1 MRMGDRK
8 TRVGFTLVELL
19 VVIAIIALLIGIL
32 LPALSKARRTA
43 RTSICTSNLRQLGV
57 GTASFAAS
65 RTDRFPAFS
74 WRGSASP
81 LPTPDADLRFAG
93 DDRVAVRFE
102 AVHIMRQQMPGLLI
116 SPSSGGTNW
125 YPHLWF
131 THLTMLDEIG
141 AERGEAPVA
150 ICPDDRDQWER
161 LDTPWES
168 MGLTTRF
175 RRFESTYETA
185 SVTFSVDQSGGI
197 IEPVH
202 QHMQTPWTFQRGAR
216 YLTTRRLSEVVFA
229 SQKAHMFDSYDRHS
243 SGTTLFYA
251 DARASQPILFVD
263 GSVRTLAT
271 TDTNPGFQPQ
281 TPASPE
287 PTIMREVTPGV
298 GTEDFIGYYRWT
310 RGGLRGLDVGGREI
324 DTGQGVQP

>member
-1 MRMGDRK
+1 MRTADRG

-32 LPALSKARRTA
+32 LPALSKARRAA
-43 RTSICTSNLRQLGV
+43 RTSVCTSNLRQLGV

-65 RTDRFPAFS
+65 RSDRFPALS
-74 WRGSASP
+74 WRGSSSP
-81 LPTPDADLRFAG
+81 QPTPDADLRFAG
-93 DDRVAVRFE
+93 SDRDAVRFE
-102 AVHIMRQQMPGLLI
+102 AVHIMRQQVPGVLI

-141 AERGEAPVA
+141 AERGEALVA

-185 SVTFSVDQSGGI
+185 SVTFSVDQSGGALDPI
-197 IEPVH
+197 H
-202 QHMQTPWTFQRGAR
+202 QHMDNPWTFQREPR
-216 YLTTRRLSEVVFA
+216 YLTTRRLSDVVFA

-243 SGTTLFYA
+243 SSKIMFYA

-263 GSVRTLAT
+263 GSVRTVAT
-271 TDTNPGFQPQ
+271 SETNPGFQPR
-281 TPASPE
+281 TPASPG
-287 PTIMREVTPGV
+287 PTIMREITPGV
-298 GTEDFIGYYRWT
+298 GTQEFIGHYRWT
-310 RGGLRGLDVGGREI
+310 RGGLRGLDIGGQEI
-324 DTGQGVQP
+324 DTGQGTQP